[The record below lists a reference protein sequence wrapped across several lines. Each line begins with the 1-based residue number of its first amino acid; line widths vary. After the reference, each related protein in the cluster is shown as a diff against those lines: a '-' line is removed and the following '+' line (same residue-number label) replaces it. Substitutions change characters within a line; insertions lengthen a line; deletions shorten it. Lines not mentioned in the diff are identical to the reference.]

1 MSNLSGCGTFFNFQE
16 YTAVHTVVEVMTATG
31 VEQYCVAIREGDG
44 WLMCYELD
52 TPIYCDTFGDV
63 VHHAWTALLE
73 HLGTD
78 GLAAIDSE
86 WYAQGCPGV
95 VSLAA

>member
-1 MSNLSGCGTFFNFQE
+1 MQNQSFFNFQE

-31 VEQYCVAIREGDG
+31 IEQHCVAIREGDG

-63 VHHAWTALLE
+63 EYAAYWCLVDHIGMDAV
-73 HLGTD
+73 
-78 GLAAIDSE
+78 AAIDINFQTSM
-86 WYAQGCPGV
+86 
-95 VSLAA
+95 AA